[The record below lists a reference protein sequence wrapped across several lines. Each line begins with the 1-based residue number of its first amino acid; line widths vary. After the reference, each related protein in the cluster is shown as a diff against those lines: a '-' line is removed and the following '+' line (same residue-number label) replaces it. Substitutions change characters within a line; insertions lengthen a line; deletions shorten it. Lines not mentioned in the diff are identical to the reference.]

1 MNVFNSNAL
10 AMFVVGIDVRG
21 EVSYIS
27 IFCIYLWTF
36 DHEHGL

>member
-1 MNVFNSNAL
+1 MIMNVLNSNAL

-27 IFCIYLWTF
+27 IFLYILVDF
-36 DHEHGL
+36 